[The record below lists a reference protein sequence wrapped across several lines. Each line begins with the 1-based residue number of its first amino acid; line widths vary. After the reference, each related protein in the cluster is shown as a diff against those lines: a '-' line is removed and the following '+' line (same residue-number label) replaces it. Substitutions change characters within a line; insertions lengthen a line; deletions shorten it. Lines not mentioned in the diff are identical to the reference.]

1 MAKAK
6 TQLKDAVDKAVS
18 KAAGA
23 RPVSAT
29 AEMKGGRSVASIE
42 LLRGGRIQSVTE
54 ELD

>member
-18 KAAGA
+18 KVAGA